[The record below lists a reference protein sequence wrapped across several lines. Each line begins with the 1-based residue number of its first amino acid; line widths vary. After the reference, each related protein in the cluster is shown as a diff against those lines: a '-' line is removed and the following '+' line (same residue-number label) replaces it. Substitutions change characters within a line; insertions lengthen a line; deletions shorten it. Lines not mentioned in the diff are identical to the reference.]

1 MTTENN
7 NTNKN
12 IYTDSKNTFVN
23 ILEGYFKTNKV
34 PVFEDTYKKY
44 KGH

>member
-7 NTNKN
+7 NNKINYNENKN
-12 IYTDSKNTFVN
+12 VFVN

-34 PVFEDTYKKY
+34 PVFEDR
-44 KGH
+44 